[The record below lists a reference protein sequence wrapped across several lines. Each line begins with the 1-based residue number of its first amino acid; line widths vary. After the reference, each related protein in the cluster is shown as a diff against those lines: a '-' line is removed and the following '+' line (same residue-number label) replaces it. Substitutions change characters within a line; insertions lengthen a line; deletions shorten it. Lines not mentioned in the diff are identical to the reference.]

1 MNEKNPPL
9 DVLPIEPDKTP
20 IETPDID
27 EESGGGSKIRKI
39 VGKPAV
45 FLSIF
50 AILTSLFHIYA
61 NSFGFVPEMQKC
73 TIHVACLLFMAFY
86 MYPISKKIK
95 GIPNGMIIC

>member
-39 VGKPAV
+39 VGNPLY
-45 FLSIF
+45 FFQYF
-50 AILTSLFHIYA
+50 AI
-61 NSFGFVPEMQKC
+61 
-73 TIHVACLLFMAFY
+73 
-86 MYPISKKIK
+86 
-95 GIPNGMIIC
+95 